1 MMPVSVASR
10 NSCLAQEEFMKAVF
24 AINLL
29 VIATLCAC
37 SPPDQPPKI
46 AESQRE
52 ALDKAKAVSD
62 AVNQQMLERNKQ
74 IDQQS
79 E

>member
-1 MMPVSVASR
+1 
-10 NSCLAQEEFMKAVF
+10 MKAVF
-24 AINLL
+24 AINLF

-37 SPPDQPPKI
+37 SPPEQTPKI
-46 AESQRE
+46 AESQRG

-62 AVNQQMLERNKQ
+62 AVNQQNLEQSKQ

>member
-1 MMPVSVASR
+1 
-10 NSCLAQEEFMKAVF
+10 MKAVF
-24 AINLL
+24 AINLF

-37 SPPDQPPKI
+37 SPPEQTPKI

-52 ALDKAKAVSD
+52 ALDKAKAVSE
-62 AVNQQMLERNKQ
+62 AVNQQNLEQSKQ